1 MIIEEIKQIKSSN
14 KDIINFALLIGGLI
28 AVIGFVTMFY
38 KSAAYMYLIPF
49 GFVFMLI
56 GFILPVILKPI
67 YFLWMTISVIL
78 GFISTRIILGV
89 LFYIVITPISII
101 TKLMGKD
108 LLNIKFNKSES
119 TYWIKRENSK
129 YEKIETERQF

>member
-14 KDIINFALLIGGLI
+14 KDIINFALLIGGII
-28 AVIGFVTMFY
+28 AVIGFISMFY
-38 KSAAYMYLIPF
+38 KSPAFMYLIPF
-49 GFVFMLI
+49 GFIFMLI
-56 GFILPVILKPI
+56 GFILPVVLKPI

-78 GFISTRIILGV
+78 GFISTRIILGL
-89 LFYIVITPISII
+89 LFYIVITPINII
-101 TKLMGKD
+101 TKLLGKD
-108 LLNIKFNKSES
+108 LLNVKINKSES